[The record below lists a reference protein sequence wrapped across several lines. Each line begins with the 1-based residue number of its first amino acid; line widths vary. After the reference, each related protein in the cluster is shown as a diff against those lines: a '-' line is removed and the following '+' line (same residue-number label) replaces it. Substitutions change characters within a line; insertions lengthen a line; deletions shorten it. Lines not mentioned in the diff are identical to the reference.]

1 MASQPTHNDSEEAL
15 EELDLE
21 DAAVIS
27 HQSELH
33 TPARRQAVKVD
44 EPSVVVLD
52 DVEPN
57 LHESGPRQATRRSGR
72 AMEPTLMIRDRRAAN
87 ELRREMERR
96 VRELK
101 RQQMRSKL
109 MWVVAGLFA
118 FGLGGLLA
126 VIVAKRQPILE
137 RAQLPLP
144 RMDPAVPEQPLPDDQ
159 GAHEQRADQHVADE
173 QAADEHAPDEQ
184 GSGEYGASEVRTID
198 LDVDR

>member
-1 MASQPTHNDSEEAL
+1 MASQPTLNDSEEAL
-15 EELDLE
+15 EELDLD

-52 DVEPN
+52 DPEPN
-57 LHESGPRQATRRSGR
+57 IHESGPRQATRRGSR
-72 AMEPTLMIRDRRAAN
+72 AMEPTLMIRDRRAAT

-101 RQQMRSKL
+101 RQRMRSTL
-109 MWVVAGLFA
+109 MWIVAGVVA

-126 VIVAKRQPILE
+126 VIVAKRQPLFE
-137 RAQLPLP
+137 GAQLPAP
-144 RMDPAVPEQPLPDDQ
+144 RIDPAVPEQPLAEPGQ
-159 GAHEQRADQHVADE
+159 PLAEPEQPLAEPELPGQQHA
-173 QAADEHAPDEQ
+173 Q
-184 GSGEYGASEVRTID
+184 EVRTID
-198 LDVDR
+198 LD